1 MALDSNASFRWSS
14 GPNQLGATPNSNQCR
29 CYPATLVK
37 HAELIVLC
45 AVPIARAIAYS
56 EPSCCSDGLQTSKA
70 GNDIDEKRTPVG
82 LDYVRRT
89 VQVEVRALVDL
100 LY

>member
-1 MALDSNASFRWSS
+1 M
-14 GPNQLGATPNSNQCR
+14 
-29 CYPATLVK
+29 K
-37 HAELIVLC
+37 HAELIVFC

-56 EPSCCSDGLQTSKA
+56 EPSCCSDGLQTGKT
-70 GNDIDEKRTPVG
+70 GNDVDEKRTPVG

-100 LY
+100 LYSLY